1 MPSWKRQRKG
11 SQSLDLEEKKVKES
25 ITAAAAAAHAAA
37 AGPDGDGGVLV
48 EGQAPP
54 GEIFREPA
62 GFDAWWAG
70 LLQPAVGGEGKVV
83 PLGACPISWATL
95 YRIQLWD
102 QARGGEIL
110 RRLTPR
116 HFERNA
122 FDGLNVGMAVDLFH
136 RQTIQTFQYLREY
149 RQAYAAGKNN

>member
-62 GFDAWWAG
+62 GF
-70 LLQPAVGGEGKVV
+70 LSEFNTQRTYHYSGGV
-83 PLGACPISWATL
+83 
-95 YRIQLWD
+95 
-102 QARGGEIL
+102 
-110 RRLTPR
+110 
-116 HFERNA
+116 
-122 FDGLNVGMAVDLFH
+122 
-136 RQTIQTFQYLREY
+136 
-149 RQAYAAGKNN
+149 